1 MLFTESESTFAR
13 AVGQLIAG
21 NPFRPERLEAERAAL
36 GEAFDPAGSLW
47 HSPCEQCLRNLVIRG
62 HDRPWRSA
70 PTAAPRQALWQA
82 MAAGALD
89 AEEVRRRYCTLVYA
103 EGSYSETARTGR
115 RGPENSA
122 AQGRPRVAG
131 GPPRDTGGTRVEH
144 HAVGASRANGRVAQR
159 LPGRYRRA
167 GPSPGILAGGTA

>member
-89 AEEVRRRYCTLVYA
+89 VEEVRRRYCTLVYA
-103 EGSYSETARTGR
+103 EGSYSETARRVGVDRKTAR
-115 RGPENSA
+115 LKVDPVWLA
-122 AQGRPRVAG
+122 ALR
-131 GPPRDTGGTRVEH
+131 GTR
-144 HAVGASRANGRVAQR
+144 AVPV
-159 LPGRYRRA
+159 
-167 GPSPGILAGGTA
+167 